1 MHLQICCFASLTSYF
16 FNVLVAVAVVI
27 AKAPYFWQGYLLA
40 LSAWSLLQQNHQ
52 LWGVNPS
59 LLRFTVLYGWLIW
72 RQYVYVQLLGD
83 VMLGGTVTF

>member
-40 LSAWSLLQQNHQ
+40 LSAWSLLQQTTNFGEWTQ
-52 LWGVNPS
+52 AYYVSLSCTVDWYGVNMFMYS
-59 LLRFTVLYGWLIW
+59 YL
-72 RQYVYVQLLGD
+72 